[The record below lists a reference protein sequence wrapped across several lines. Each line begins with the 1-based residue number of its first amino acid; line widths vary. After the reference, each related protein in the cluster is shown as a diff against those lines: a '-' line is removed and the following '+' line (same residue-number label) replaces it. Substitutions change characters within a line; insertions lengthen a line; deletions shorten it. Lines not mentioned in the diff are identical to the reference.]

1 VARSGQRNLDS
12 AGKPGEDGMSDLL
25 YPSITETPP
34 YLRSLIV
41 LMMVG
46 ADVEL
51 IWGREKLARECQG
64 SIAYSS
70 GRVVMTVLTDIG
82 SRRV

>member
-1 VARSGQRNLDS
+1 VVKGSWTVPGNL
-12 AGKPGEDGMSDLL
+12 GEDGLSDSLC
-25 YPSITETPP
+25 PSITETPP

-46 ADVEL
+46 VDLEL
-51 IWGREKLARECQG
+51 IWGSEKLVRECPG
-64 SIAYSS
+64 STAYSPE
-70 GRVVMTVLTDIG
+70 GVVLSVLTDIG